1 MNVRHS
7 KNLLHVDLISA
18 ALPLCDPRDRK
29 RKTEES
35 ELLKAAFPCRVSLPQ
50 IGFVIAPGRE
60 MFCTREGDA
69 SYSTLKL

>member
-1 MNVRHS
+1 MLDTP

-50 IGFVIAPGRE
+50 IGFVIAAGKC
-60 MFCTREGDA
+60 FVHGKGTRPIA
-69 SYSTLKL
+69 P